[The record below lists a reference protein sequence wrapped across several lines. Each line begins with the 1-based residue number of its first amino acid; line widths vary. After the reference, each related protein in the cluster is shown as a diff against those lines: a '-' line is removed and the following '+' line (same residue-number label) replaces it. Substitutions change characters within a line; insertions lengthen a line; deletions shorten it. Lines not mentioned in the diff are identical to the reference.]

1 MESFR
6 KFRFAVKVGIYV
18 FFTLLAANCSIHEEF
33 EDALLLNEYDMVRYS
48 NDLSF
53 MVISDWGFNGSQNQM
68 RVAYQMAQNA
78 EKTDAAFIL
87 TCGDN
92 FQVAGVKSIIDPQWG
107 TNFEDIYTDSAL
119 MIPWYPALGNHDYYG
134 DPDAQV
140 TYESVHGNWNM
151 EGRYYTFVKT
161 ADSSQIRFIIL
172 DTQDLI
178 ADYGDLDHISRFDNI
193 TQYRWFKTVLSQA
206 TEQWIIVVGHHPII
220 SAGTYH
226 GSTKEL
232 DVMIKPL
239 LEKYQVDFYLSGHDH
254 HFEHSN
260 ERPGG
265 TDYIVTGTGG
275 ESRPVGY
282 AMQTVYA
289 VSEVG
294 FTQMSVTRN
303 DIVLQFINYNGKEEY
318 QYRRSN

>member
-1 MESFR
+1 
-6 KFRFAVKVGIYV
+6 
-18 FFTLLAANCSIHEEF
+18 
-33 EDALLLNEYDMVRYS
+33 
-48 NDLSF
+48 LS
-53 MVISDWGFNGSQNQM
+53 
-68 RVAYQMAQNA
+68 
-78 EKTDAAFIL
+78 E
-87 TCGDN
+87 
-92 FQVAGVKSIIDPQWG
+92 
-107 TNFEDIYTDSAL
+107 
-119 MIPWYPALGNHDYYG
+119 
-134 DPDAQV
+134 
-140 TYESVHGNWNM
+140 
-151 EGRYYTFVKT
+151 
-161 ADSSQIRFIIL
+161 
-172 DTQDLI
+172 
-178 ADYGDLDHISRFDNI
+178 
-193 TQYRWFKTVLSQA
+193 A

-226 GSTKEL
+226 GSTQEL

-260 ERPGG
+260 EQAGG

-275 ESRPVGY
+275 ESRPIGN
-282 AMQTVYA
+282 ALQTVYA